1 MRISIRNPL
10 ALNETGQRENNEDSV
25 FPGKNQATADDR
37 LFLVCDGVGGIE
49 KGEIA
54 SSLVCKALAASIP
67 GNVPSP
73 VTEQFFFDAFY
84 HAQEYIDHYIT
95 EHPDAHGM
103 ATTLT
108 MLSLNESGASI
119 MWCGDSRVY
128 QVRKGKII
136 FRTSDHSYVGELV
149 RNGVIT
155 EDEAA
160 VHPQKNVITRA
171 MQGQTAK
178 PVKPEIVHL
187 TDIKAGDQFFLCSDG
202 ITESLSNSALETILS
217 DNEAETAIEKI
228 DDLCRANSRDN
239 YSCYLISIESVGG
252 SGRDIVK
259 AGTENADEGLIVEAH
274 LIDEKPVK
282 LNKPKKKFS
291 LQDLGAGGKTLLVIL
306 LIGVIFSIWIFG
318 LRKPAESKVVA
329 DNDSLA
335 VVTPKGPTAGDM
347 VARVESIISY
357 TEENMIGDSLDAAR
371 EILRDTIIP
380 AGTAKNLVLQI
391 QDLEQLCKM
400 LAEVQADTS
409 VKKGPEL
416 KKYKG
421 RIDEILDFEPESEG
435 LYIENF
441 ISQAEELKK
450 NLK

>member
-1 MRISIRNPL
+1 MKISIRNPFS
-10 ALNETGQRENNEDSV
+10 LNETGQRENNEDSI
-25 FPGKNQATADDR
+25 FPKKNQATPDDN

-54 SSLVCKALAASIP
+54 SSIVCNALSSCAP

-73 VTEQFFFDAFY
+73 VTEQYFLDAFY

-128 QVRKGKII
+128 QLRKGKII

-149 RNGVIT
+149 RNKVIT
-155 EDEAA
+155 EEEAA

-187 TDIKAGDQFFLCSDG
+187 KDVKAGDQFFLCSDG
-202 ITESLSNSALETILS
+202 ILESLSNSAIETILS
-217 DNEAETAIEKI
+217 DNGHDTAIEKI
-228 DDLCRANSRDN
+228 EELCSVNSRDN
-239 YSCYLISIESVGG
+239 YSCYLIRIESVIG
-252 SGRDIVK
+252 SGHDIVK
-259 AGTENADEGLIVEAH
+259 AFAENESEGLIVEAH
-274 LIDEKPVK
+274 LIDEKPAK
-282 LNKPKKKFS
+282 QNKPNKKFS
-291 LQDLGAGGKTLLVIL
+291 LQDLGAGGKILLVIL
-306 LIGVIFSIWIFG
+306 LVGIIFSIWFFG
-318 LRKPAESKVVA
+318 LRKPAESKVVS
-329 DNDSLA
+329 DSDSLA
-335 VVTPKGPTAGDM
+335 VVTPKGPSAGDL
-347 VARVESIISY
+347 VARVENIISY

-380 AGTAKNLVLQI
+380 AGTAKNLILQI
-391 QDLEQLCKM
+391 QDLEHLCAM
-400 LAEVQADTS
+400 LAEVQKDTT

-421 RIDEILDFEPESEG
+421 RIDEIFDFEPESED

-441 ISQAEELKK
+441 ISKAEELKNK
-450 NLK
+450 LK